1 MALKTSFLNDREYG
15 ADDVNA
21 IISRIVGQGVSPE
34 YDGIVDARTY
44 NLDRL
49 NDLTKSY
56 VERGVAYQGDPA
68 LKVIRIDGVYYI
80 SPGTAFF
87 GNGTVTEVTE
97 NERVEIKSGVQCYI
111 YMVSSVA
118 NNSNHI
124 EVSETAPD
132 YHNDSN
138 IVPLARVDADGNITD
153 MRFYARGKLPG
164 FQNEN
169 YGLKKINF
177 TIPTAKSGT
186 TGTITLDLGTEHL
199 SMLLVHTPPRE
210 RYSDRGLE
218 QCLNVL
224 ILDGEKTILK
234 KMLKGDRADIKPG
247 NFYLHYYESND
258 WVYTAVLEDI
268 KRVEGSVWE
277 LSYTIRNSD
286 SGRTDNMLITMY
298 YV

>member
-34 YDGIVDARTY
+34 YDGIEDAKTY

-49 NDLTKSY
+49 NDLTKAY

-68 LKVIRIDGVYYI
+68 LKVIRIDDGYYI

-97 NERVEIKSGVQCYI
+97 NEKVEVISGVQCYI

-118 NNSNHI
+118 NNSNYI
-124 EVSETAPD
+124 NVSEEAPD

-138 IVPLARVDADGNITD
+138 IVPLASVDADGNITD

-169 YGLKKINF
+169 YGLKRIEF
-177 TIPTAKSGT
+177 DIPKENIGT
-186 TGTITLDLGTEHL
+186 TGTLTLDLGTEHL
-199 SMLLVHTPPRE
+199 SMILVNTPEDMNCAPQFLNALMFIGDEQKLLKVSDDFPDYHPE
-210 RYSDRGLE
+210 NLYLYYYRYNSAVRY
-218 QCLNVL
+218 
-224 ILDGEKTILK
+224 
-234 KMLKGDRADIKPG
+234 A
-247 NFYLHYYESND
+247 YL
-258 WVYTAVLEDI
+258 TGI
-268 KRVEGSVWE
+268 RRVEGTTWE
-277 LSYTIRNSD
+277 LTYYAVADSNRKASMRGTI
-286 SGRTDNMLITMY
+286 Y